1 MPGTITNRSY
11 HAQFVSSTPMNCI
24 NLKIAAINVNS
35 ITSNHKRFELLEFNE
50 IIKKRPELQ
59 PSASQNGNYDDSSVS

>member
-1 MPGTITNRSY
+1 
-11 HAQFVSSTPMNCI
+11 MNCI

-59 PSASQNGNYDDSSVS
+59 PSASQNGNYDDSLTMTMTHPYIRYVQLAFK